1 MNKRRFQALVMTS
14 VTIVSIILSGCNNSG
29 KKSGKKNRAEKDAA
43 AMLDDVCAY
52 IKSAKYDKIERLID
66 GRSKWLG
73 TLENYAQAEVKGIFE
88 AARKRIDYSIEDVV
102 ADEDE
107 GEGEAVL
114 VFSYFDTK
122 DMRKKISSDST
133 DKKIIEAIKEAKDQE
148 IEVEVEIVYD
158 DDEWLI
164 DGDSFDEVSKELF
177 SFIEDLDMD
186 TVPEPTTE
194 KTTTPQELVVSY
206 ESWNDEDYYEV
217 EGYHQSTDLVR
228 LTLSFWDPCPKQTFT
243 YEFEDEQ
250 GNITEGSIDVDDD
263 TYIVHIDWNPAY
275 KLPIGWIS
283 CTVYAEDG
291 TLLTV
296 ACAQIYDDNEK
307 LPVKFYCYKCEMTD
321 ENGIPVP
328 GYHAS
333 DKTIQA
339 FIQLDKGYDEGIEV
353 TYALVEGN
361 GYVNNAKE
369 LYRNTISTTGYRIDL
384 PFTDFENPGPGEY
397 AIIIYDM
404 TGSEVWTMSFDIVED
419 DVEFQMDSDRA
430 TSYYDYFTVEDEVF
444 RYIDKIPVDA
454 KTIYYYVETEDYYQ
468 YMQFSFKAE
477 DADGNVLCEGYSNIV
492 TGSELVIGIDVTQL
506 VKGPLKIS
514 VFNPDGSLLIE
525 KTIEEEN

>member
-14 VTIVSIILSGCNNSG
+14 VMIVSIILSGCNNSG
-29 KKSGKKNRAEKDAA
+29 KKSGKKSRAEKDAT

-133 DKKIIEAIKEAKDQE
+133 DKKIIEAIKEANDKE

-164 DGDSFDEVSKELF
+164 DGGSFDEVSKELF

-186 TVPEPTTE
+186 TVPAPTTE
-194 KTTTPQELVVSY
+194 KTTTPKELVVNY
-206 ESWNDEDYYEV
+206 EAWNDEDYLEV

-250 GNITEGSIDVDDD
+250 GNITQGSIDVDDD
-263 TYIVHIDWNPAY
+263 TYIVHIDWNPGY
-275 KLPIGWIS
+275 KLPVGWIA

-296 ACAQIYDDNEK
+296 ACVQIYDDNEQ
-307 LPVKFYCYKCEMTD
+307 LPVKFYCYECEMTD
-321 ENGIPVP
+321 EAGIPVP

-333 DKTIQA
+333 DTALSAYVRINE
-339 FIQLDKGYDEGIEV
+339 FKGVEI

-361 GYVNNAKE
+361 GYSSNAKE
-369 LYRNTISTTGYRIDL
+369 LYRNTVAATANRVDL
-384 PFTDFENPGPGEY
+384 TFTDLANPGPGEY
-397 AIIIYDM
+397 ALIVYDM
-404 TGSEVWTMSFDIVED
+404 VGSETWTLNFDILNDNE
-419 DVEFQMDSDRA
+419 EFKMDADRA
-430 TSYYDYFTVEDEVF
+430 VTYYDYFTWEEEEY
-444 RYIDKIPVDA
+444 RYIDEIPVDA
-454 KTIYYYVETEDYYQ
+454 RKICFYAETEDYYQ
-468 YMQFSFKAE
+468 YMQFTYKAE
-477 DADGNVLCEGYSNIV
+477 DADGNVLGEGYTTIV
-492 TGSELVIGIDVTQL
+492 TGYELRVEIDVSAL